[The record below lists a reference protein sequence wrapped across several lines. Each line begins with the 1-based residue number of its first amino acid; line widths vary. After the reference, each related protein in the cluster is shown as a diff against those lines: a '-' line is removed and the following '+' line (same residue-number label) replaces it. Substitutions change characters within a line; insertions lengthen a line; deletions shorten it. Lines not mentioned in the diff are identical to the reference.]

1 MRNSSVELVVS
12 LASKEPAGLGNMVG
26 NAYVKMARTIA
37 EVLYAQAVLGEVLN
51 GENKRVCG
59 NQGDCHT
66 GYIAEDGTVFSQ

>member
-1 MRNSSVELVVS
+1 
-12 LASKEPAGLGNMVG
+12 MVG

-51 GENKRVCG
+51 GENKRVFG
-59 NQGDCHT
+59 NRGDCHT